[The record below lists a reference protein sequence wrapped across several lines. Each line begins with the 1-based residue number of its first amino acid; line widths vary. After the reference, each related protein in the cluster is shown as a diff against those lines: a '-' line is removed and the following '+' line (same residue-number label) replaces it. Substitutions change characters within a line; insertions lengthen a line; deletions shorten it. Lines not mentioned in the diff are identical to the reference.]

1 MNEMTR
7 SSLKPLSDELAARS
21 SSLADV
27 PHFFWFLD
35 TETEE
40 NAYFA
45 NMGDSDACEII
56 EILAKRYGGEI
67 LDRVSEKMNAEDE
80 AFEFPDFIGCATAFI
95 NDED

>member
-1 MNEMTR
+1 MLETKR
-7 SSLKPLSDELAARS
+7 SQLKPLSDELAVRS
-21 SSLADV
+21 SSLPEV

-35 TETEE
+35 SETGE

-45 NMGDSDACEII
+45 NMSEADACEII

-67 LDRVSEKMNAEDE
+67 LDRVSEKLSAEDE